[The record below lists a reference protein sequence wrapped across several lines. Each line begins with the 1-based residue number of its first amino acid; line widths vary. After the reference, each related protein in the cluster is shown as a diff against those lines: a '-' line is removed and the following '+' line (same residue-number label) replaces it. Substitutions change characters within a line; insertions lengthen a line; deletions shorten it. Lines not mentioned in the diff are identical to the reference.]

1 MADTAAHPEA
11 DMGTAAH
18 PALPAV
24 ALRGNQLPL
33 LRQPGSVTA
42 HHRARRMV
50 TAHRL
55 PVTARRLPVTARR
68 LPVTARR
75 LPVTAATL
83 IKAPHL
89 LGVMVRRERCSST
102 LLVAKA
108 PYLLLSALV
117 VARSRKSACSN
128 RFRRV
133 GSLNDALF
141 RSYHL
146 S

>member
-1 MADTAAHPEA
+1 
-11 DMGTAAH
+11 MGTAAH

-42 HHRARRMV
+42 HHRARRMATAHRLPV

-55 PVTARRLPVTARR
+55 PVTAH
-68 LPVTARR
+68 R

-83 IKAPHL
+83 IKAPPHL

-133 GSLNDALF
+133 PQRRLVS
-141 RSYHL
+141 
-146 S
+146 

>member
-1 MADTAAHPEA
+1 
-11 DMGTAAH
+11 MGTAAH

-42 HHRARRMV
+42 HHRARRMATAHRLPV

-55 PVTARRLPVTARR
+55 PVTVHRLPVT
-68 LPVTARR
+68 VHR

-83 IKAPHL
+83 IKAPPHL

-133 GSLNDALF
+133 PQRRLVS
-141 RSYHL
+141 
-146 S
+146 